1 MFSFLVHGRIFK
13 LLLLVPDV
21 FFFFFIAAFK
31 HVIDVT
37 MLSKY
42 TGSKTYDVDLVDY
55 NWQGLIKECENRRE
69 V

>member
-21 FFFFFIAAFK
+21 FFFFIAAFK

-42 TGSKTYDVDLVDY
+42 RGSKTYDVDLVDY
-55 NWQGLIKECENRRE
+55 NWQGLIKECENCRK